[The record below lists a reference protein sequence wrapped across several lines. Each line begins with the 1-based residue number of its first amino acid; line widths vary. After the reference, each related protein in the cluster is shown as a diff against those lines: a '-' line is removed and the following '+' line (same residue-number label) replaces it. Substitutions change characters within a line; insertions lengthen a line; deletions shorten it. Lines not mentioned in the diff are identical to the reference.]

1 MFPSEI
7 QPMRILCTHRDFH
20 FITRVCLKTFIL
32 FGFLISSMV
41 YSQEEYLHGPDSEK
55 YEGIPHGTVT
65 KHTWEST
72 IYANTI
78 RDYYVYVP
86 AQHRPSEPAALMV
99 FQDGHTYVKEDGDFR
114 VPTVFDNLMAQQK
127 MPVTIGLFINPG
139 HHKDMPTPE
148 NPWKSSN
155 RSMEYD
161 AVSDV
166 YGRFLLE
173 EMIPELKKNYAIS
186 DDPRKRSIGG
196 ISSGGICAF
205 SAAWFF
211 PQHFNKV
218 LSHIGSF
225 TDIRGGHAYPSMI
238 RKQDKKNIKVFLQ
251 DGSHDLDNQY
261 GNWWLANL
269 QMESAL
275 KFKEYDYKFIKGN
288 GAHNGNHGGA
298 ILPQSLKWL
307 WNDVVPEIAD
317 SGVYSFPK
325 KDENK
330 VMMAGETFYFSDM
343 ELKTVHLTKASAD
356 ENLRDPKNE
365 QIVIVKEGE
374 LQVSVNNKKRTIGPN
389 SVVVLLPGDNGSISC
404 ASENAAYYTMVYRS
418 KRPMDLR
425 RGKKNG
431 GSFIVDFDELK
442 FKEHDKGGIRNYFH
456 RATAMCPYYEMHV
469 TNLNPGIKSHE
480 PHTHKAS
487 EIILMI
493 KGNTEMEIGNEKFTA
508 QEGDFY
514 FASGNIPHAIKNVGD
529 EQCMYFAFQWE

>member
-1 MFPSEI
+1 MSFLAAHQRFCFLS
-7 QPMRILCTHRDFH
+7 RIWFK
-20 FITRVCLKTFIL
+20 IIL
-32 FGFLISSMV
+32 FFAFMISAIV
-41 YSQEEYLHGPDSEK
+41 YSQEEYFHGPDSEK

-65 KHTWEST
+65 KHTWESD
-72 IYANTI
+72 IYPNTI
-78 RDYYVYVP
+78 RDYYIYVP
-86 AQHRPSEPAALMV
+86 AQYKPSEPAALMV

-114 VPTVFDNLMAQQK
+114 VPVVFDNLIAQQK
-127 MPVTIGLFINPG
+127 IPVTIGLFINPG
-139 HHKDMPTPE
+139 HDKSMPTPE
-148 NPWKSSN
+148 NPWKASH
-155 RSMEYD
+155 RSLEYD
-161 AVSDV
+161 DVSDT

-173 EMIPELKKNYAIS
+173 EMIPELKKNYSIS
-186 DDPRKRSIGG
+186 EDATKRGIGG

-205 SAAWFF
+205 TAAWFF
-211 PQHFNKV
+211 PQHFHKV

-238 RKQDKKNIKVFLQ
+238 RKHDKKDIKVFLQ
-251 DGSHDLDNQY
+251 DGAHDLNNQY

-275 KFKEYDYKFIKGN
+275 KFKGYDYKFVEGA

-298 ILPQSLKWL
+298 ILPQSLRWL
-307 WNDVVPEIAD
+307 WNDVVPGIAE

-325 KDENK
+325 NDENK

-343 ELKTVHLTKASAD
+343 ELKTVHLTNASAPISLND
-356 ENLRDPKNE
+356 TQNE
-365 QIVIVKEGE
+365 QIVIIKEGE
-374 LQVSVNNKKRTIGPN
+374 LKVSINKRKKTIGAN
-389 SVVVLLPGDNGSISC
+389 SVMVLLPGDKATVTC
-404 ASENAAYYTMVYRS
+404 ASANAAYYTMVYRS
-418 KRPMDLR
+418 KSPTDLR
-425 RGKKNG
+425 RGKKDG

-442 FKEHDKGGIRNYFH
+442 FKKHDKGGIRNYFH

-493 KGNTEMEIGNEKFTA
+493 KGNTEMEIGNEKYTA

-514 FASGNIPHAIKNVGD
+514 FASGNIPHAIKNVGR

>member
-1 MFPSEI
+1 MSLPATHKGFYIIS
-7 QPMRILCTHRDFH
+7 RICFNTLTSF
-20 FITRVCLKTFIL
+20 TFL
-32 FGFLISSMV
+32 VSLLV
-41 YSQEEYLHGPDSEK
+41 YSQEEYPHGPDSDK

-72 IYANTI
+72 IFPNTI

-86 AQHRPSEPAALMV
+86 AQYKPSEPAALMV

-114 VPTVFDNLMAQQK
+114 APTVFDNLIAQQK
-127 MPVTIGLFINPG
+127 MPVTIGLFIDPG
-139 HHKDMPTPE
+139 HDKNMPTPE
-148 NPWKSSN
+148 NPWRASN

-161 AVSDV
+161 DVSDT

-173 EMIPELKKNYAIS
+173 EMIPELKKNFTIS
-186 DDPRKRSIGG
+186 DDSKKWGIGG

-225 TDIRGGHAYPSMI
+225 TDIRGGHAYPPMI
-238 RKQDKKNIKVFLQ
+238 RQQDKKDIKVFLQ
-251 DGSHDLDNQY
+251 DGSHDLNNQY

-275 KFKEYDYKFIKGN
+275 KFKGYNYKFVQGT

-298 ILPQSLKWL
+298 ILPQSLNWL
-307 WNDVVPEIAD
+307 WSDVVPELAD
-317 SGVYSFPK
+317 SGVYSFPN
-325 KDENK
+325 DNENK
-330 VMMAGETFYFSDM
+330 VMMAGETFYFDDM
-343 ELKTVHLTKASAD
+343 ELKTVHLTNASAPISL
-356 ENLRDPKNE
+356 NDPHNE
-365 QIVIVKEGE
+365 RIVIVKEGE
-374 LQVSVNNKKRTIGPN
+374 LQVSVNKKKKTIGAN
-389 SVVVLLPGDNGSISC
+389 SVMVLLPGDKGSITC
-404 ASENAAYYTMVYRS
+404 ASTDATYYTMVYRS
-418 KRPMDLR
+418 KRPMDQR
-425 RGKKNG
+425 RGKKDG
-431 GSFIVDFDELK
+431 GSFIIDFDDLK

-469 TNLNPGIKSHE
+469 TNLNAGIKSHE

-493 KGNTEMEIGNEKFTA
+493 KGDTEMEIGNEKYTA

-514 FASGNIPHAIKNVGD
+514 FASGNIPHAIKNVGS